1 MQGIEELVKKE
12 FSLIPLTANTRVPI
26 KGFGWK
32 RYQYKKASAR
42 EVLNWRIKYGDINYG
57 LVTGEISKRSII
69 DVDDLTQIPIL
80 EMMIPNLW
88 ETCVIETPRPGY
100 HFYFSTNGDELRSTN
115 KLFGLTGVE
124 LKARGCYVAVP
135 GSIVDGVEYKV
146 KSPVHRITR
155 VPKIVSEL
163 YKIGDKKDV
172 IITTKESDKLVYRG
186 RAKCIGQILDYD
198 IPEPGRE
205 YAYFICLS
213 KLLEAGNTLEYAK
226 RIIKLADS
234 KLSDPL
240 GEKEIDDK
248 FNDKKI
254 YPYSC
259 SRINAELDFINC
271 SNCQVRGGV
280 RVQSMLM
287 KNVHKL
293 FKLTNSERGILALL
307 DTYYKG
313 EEIPSINEIQKMTG
327 MNFYCVRD
335 ALDGLKGKRII

>member
-1 MQGIEELVKKE
+1 MIELEQLVKKG
-12 FSLIPLTANTRVPI
+12 FSLIPLQRNSKVPI
-26 KGFGWK
+26 KGFKWEQF
-32 RYQYKKASAR
+32 QYEKASAR

-57 LVTGEISKRSII
+57 LVTGQISKRSII
-69 DVDDLTQIPIL
+69 DVDDLTQIPTL

-88 ETCVIETPRPGY
+88 ETCVVRTARGRL
-100 HFYFSTNGDELRSTN
+100 HFYFFTKDELKSAT

-124 LKARGCYVAVP
+124 LKARGSYVVVP

-146 KSPVHRITR
+146 ESPAHRITK
-155 VPKIVSEL
+155 VPKVISEL

-172 IITTKESDKLVYRG
+172 IITTKESTKLVYRG
-186 RAKCIGQILDYD
+186 KAQCISQILNYD

-205 YAYFICLS
+205 IAYFICFS
-213 KLLEAGNTLEYAK
+213 KLLAAGNTVEYAK

-271 SNCQVRGGV
+271 SNCQVRGGKNV
-280 RVQSMLM
+280 DSLLM
-287 KNVHKL
+287 KNVHKIGG
-293 FKLTNSERGILALL
+293 LTNSERGILALL
-307 DTYYKG
+307 DSYYKG
-313 EEIPSINEIQKMTG
+313 EEVPSINEIQKMTG

-335 ALDGLKGKRII
+335 ALDGLKEKGII